1 MKEESLLLLSDL
13 QKLIN
18 QVVLIDYTIIILGGK
33 SMTRLDCNVEKCA
46 YNADNCCKLR
56 EIDVKGTKAK
66 KACDTQCGS
75 FSNKACDCEVS
86 AELAIHKETD
96 VHCDAAKCKYND
108 HNSCMAN
115 QIGIKK
121 NCTPNKCSTECASF
135 ECQA

>member
-1 MKEESLLLLSDL
+1 
-13 QKLIN
+13 
-18 QVVLIDYTIIILGGK
+18 
-33 SMTRLDCNVEKCA
+33 MTRLDCNVEKCA

-108 HNSCMAN
+108 HNSCMAKSDWH
-115 QIGIKK
+115 QEKLYTK
-121 NCTPNKCSTECASF
+121 QVQYRVCKL
-135 ECQA
+135 

>member
-1 MKEESLLLLSDL
+1 MKEEPLLLLSDL

>member
-1 MKEESLLLLSDL
+1 MKSYGYREKILL
-13 QKLIN
+13 
-18 QVVLIDYTIIILGGK
+18 
-33 SMTRLDCNVEKCA
+33 A
-46 YNADNCCKLR
+46 
-56 EIDVKGTKAK
+56 KAK
-66 KACDTQCGS
+66 RQLHAVRRGGFSHGSEKRRKLCGSVPDACDTQCGS

>member
-1 MKEESLLLLSDL
+1 MHMFHDALVSFAERRV
-13 QKLIN
+13 I
-18 QVVLIDYTIIILGGK
+18 

>member
-1 MKEESLLLLSDL
+1 
-13 QKLIN
+13 
-18 QVVLIDYTIIILGGK
+18 
-33 SMTRLDCNVEKCA
+33 MTRLDCNVEKCA

-66 KACDTQCGS
+66 KACDTQ
-75 FSNKACDCEVS
+75 FPDCNCCLS
-86 AELAIHKETD
+86 SKETD

>member
-1 MKEESLLLLSDL
+1 
-13 QKLIN
+13 
-18 QVVLIDYTIIILGGK
+18 
-33 SMTRLDCNVEKCA
+33 MTRLDCNVEKCA
-46 YNADNCCKLR
+46 YNADNCCELR

-121 NCTPNKCSTECASF
+121 NCTPNKCGTECASF

>member
-1 MKEESLLLLSDL
+1 
-13 QKLIN
+13 
-18 QVVLIDYTIIILGGK
+18 
-33 SMTRLDCNVEKCA
+33 MTRLDCNVEKCA

-75 FSNKACDCEVS
+75 FSNKAYDCEVS

-121 NCTPNKCSTECASF
+121 NCTPNKRSTECASF

>member
-1 MKEESLLLLSDL
+1 
-13 QKLIN
+13 
-18 QVVLIDYTIIILGGK
+18 
-33 SMTRLDCNVEKCA
+33 MTRLDCNVEKCA

-108 HNSCMAN
+108 NNSCMAN

>member
-1 MKEESLLLLSDL
+1 
-13 QKLIN
+13 
-18 QVVLIDYTIIILGGK
+18 
-33 SMTRLDCNVEKCA
+33 MTRLDCNVEKCA

-66 KACDTQCGS
+66 KACDTQCDS

-108 HNSCMAN
+108 HNSCRAN

>member
-1 MKEESLLLLSDL
+1 
-13 QKLIN
+13 
-18 QVVLIDYTIIILGGK
+18 
-33 SMTRLDCNVEKCA
+33 MTRLDCNVEKCA

-121 NCTPNKCSTECASF
+121 TVHQTSAVQSV
-135 ECQA
+135 QALSVRRRLRSA

>member
-1 MKEESLLLLSDL
+1 
-13 QKLIN
+13 
-18 QVVLIDYTIIILGGK
+18 
-33 SMTRLDCNVEKCA
+33 MTRLDCNVEKCA

-75 FSNKACDCEVS
+75 FSNKTCDCEVS

-108 HNSCMAN
+108 HNSCMAI

>member
-1 MKEESLLLLSDL
+1 
-13 QKLIN
+13 
-18 QVVLIDYTIIILGGK
+18 
-33 SMTRLDCNVEKCA
+33 MTRLDCNVEKCA

-56 EIDVKGTKAK
+56 EIDVKGTN
-66 KACDTQCGS
+66 
-75 FSNKACDCEVS
+75 SNKACDCEVS

>member
-1 MKEESLLLLSDL
+1 
-13 QKLIN
+13 
-18 QVVLIDYTIIILGGK
+18 
-33 SMTRLDCNVEKCA
+33 MTRLDCNVEKCA

-96 VHCDAAKCKYND
+96 VHCDAARKTV
-108 HNSCMAN
+108 HQTSAV
-115 QIGIKK
+115 Q
-121 NCTPNKCSTECASF
+121 SV
-135 ECQA
+135 QALSVRRRLRSA

>member
-1 MKEESLLLLSDL
+1 
-13 QKLIN
+13 
-18 QVVLIDYTIIILGGK
+18 
-33 SMTRLDCNVEKCA
+33 MTRLDCNVEKCA

-96 VHCDAAKCKYND
+96 VHCD
-108 HNSCMAN
+108 SPFFVVAN
-115 QIGIKK
+115 RNLLYDYIKLL
-121 NCTPNKCSTECASF
+121 
-135 ECQA
+135 

>member
-1 MKEESLLLLSDL
+1 
-13 QKLIN
+13 
-18 QVVLIDYTIIILGGK
+18 
-33 SMTRLDCNVEKCA
+33 MTRLDCNVEKCA

-96 VHCDAAKCKYND
+96 VHCDAAKC
-108 HNSCMAN
+108 
-115 QIGIKK
+115 
-121 NCTPNKCSTECASF
+121 STMTTIAAWPIRLASRKTVHQTSAVQSV
-135 ECQA
+135 QALSVRRRLKDA